1 MLKLVLLTTLFLL
14 KTTFVFSEIINN
26 IYVIG
31 NNRVSD
37 ETIINFSEIKRGN
50 DVSDKTLNESLK
62 NLYKTNFFELVEL
75 KLDKNDLTIIVKEY
89 PIIEQIIVNGVKAQ
103 KNIKKIKDSMKL
115 KEKNPYIES
124 IVREDLNRI
133 LNTFKQNGFY
143 FVKIDTKIEKNK
155 NDTVNIIF
163 DVDQGDKATINKIK
177 FIGDKK
183 FKDRKLRSVITSEED
198 KPWKFITRKSI
209 FGYGSSY

>member
-26 IYVIG
+26 INVIG

-37 ETIINFSEIKRGN
+37 ETIINFSEIKKGN

-103 KNIKKIKDSMKL
+103 KNIKKIKDSMNL

-124 IVREDLNRI
+124 IVKEDLNRI

-143 FVKIDTKIEKNK
+143 FVKIDTKIEK
-155 NDTVNIIF
+155 
-163 DVDQGDKATINKIK
+163 IK
-177 FIGDKK
+177 MI
-183 FKDRKLRSVITSEED
+183 L
-198 KPWKFITRKSI
+198 
-209 FGYGSSY
+209 